1 MITALDLT
9 VVCAWVAITLGAG
22 IFAGLRASTD
32 AYWVNRRSTG
42 TLRLLF
48 TIVSTQV
55 GAGAILGVASATFSS
70 GTGFGLVALVSTVT
84 GFIALAYIAPALKRF
99 GDHHRAI
106 TLPEIFRVRYGRSVQ
121 VAASLVILFTYIC
134 ILAVQFL
141 GASYLV
147 TLGTGWSVKF
157 TVVLAALSGIV
168 YSAFA
173 GIKGDIV
180 TDTLHFWAKA
190 VVFLLLLVP
199 MLLLRHPA
207 ALWVNEVPASIWSP
221 LTFGGYPFL
230 VVGLLLGFIIPLL
243 SPELWV
249 KIYAGR
255 TAPEARRVMLVAGV
269 LVIPF
274 YSFAIFT
281 GVLGYALYNG
291 RIQSDVVVIKLIADT
306 LPAGL
311 LGLGLAAVYSDV
323 ISTANTITVVIAGTI
338 FRDLL
343 RMDPMVASNLSAS
356 RAITALVGI
365 AGALMAIA
373 SADLVQLMLNAYYM
387 IIVVGPALLGVAL
400 WPRATATGAIA
411 AIVLGA
417 LTTVAFLFIAPKEA
431 FLPGLLVCAVSF
443 VVVSLATEHSRGE
456 VTDRSIIFPNR
467 PDAG

>member
-1 MITALDLT
+1 
-9 VVCAWVAITLGAG
+9 
-22 IFAGLRASTD
+22 
-32 AYWVNRRSTG
+32 
-42 TLRLLF
+42 
-48 TIVSTQV
+48 
-55 GAGAILGVASATFSS
+55 
-70 GTGFGLVALVSTVT
+70 
-84 GFIALAYIAPALKRF
+84 
-99 GDHHRAI
+99 
-106 TLPEIFRVRYGRSVQ
+106 
-121 VAASLVILFTYIC
+121 LFTYIC

-180 TDTLHFWAKA
+180 TDTLHFCAKA

-199 MLLLRHPA
+199 MLLLRHPPA
-207 ALWVNEVPASIWSP
+207 EWTGGVPAAIWSP

-255 TAPEARRVMLVAGV
+255 TAPEARRVMLIAGL

-274 YSFAIFT
+274 YSFAIFA
-281 GVLGYALYNG
+281 GVLGYALYSG
-291 RIQSDVVVIKLIADT
+291 QIPSDVVVIRLISDT

-338 FRDLL
+338 FRALL
-343 RMDPMVASNLSAS
+343 RLDPTAVSNLRAS
-356 RAITALVGI
+356 RMITALVGI

-400 WPRATATGAIA
+400 
-411 AIVLGA
+411 
-417 LTTVAFLFIAPKEA
+417 
-431 FLPGLLVCAVSF
+431 
-443 VVVSLATEHSRGE
+443 
-456 VTDRSIIFPNR
+456 
-467 PDAG
+467 

>member
-9 VVCAWVAITLGAG
+9 VVFAWVSITLGIG

-70 GTGFGLVALVSTVT
+70 GLGFGLVALVSTVT

-106 TLPEIFRVRYGRSVQ
+106 TLSEIFRVRYGRPVQ

-147 TLGTGWSVKF
+147 TLGTGWTVKF
-157 TVVLAALSGIV
+157 TIVLAALSGIV

-199 MLLLRHPA
+199 MLMYRHPPA
-207 ALWVNEVPASIWSP
+207 EWAGSVPAAIWSP

-243 SPELWV
+243 SPELWI

-255 TAPEARRVMLVAGV
+255 TAPEARRVMLIAGL

-274 YSFAIFT
+274 YSFAMFI

-291 RIQSDVVVIKLIADT
+291 QIQSDIVTIRLVADT

-311 LGLGLAAVYSDV
+311 LGFGLAAIYSDV

-343 RMDPMVASNLSAS
+343 RMDPTLVSNLKAS
-356 RAITALVGI
+356 RMITALVGI

-387 IIVVGPALLGVAL
+387 VIVVGPALVGVAL
-400 WPRATATGAIA
+400 WPRATAKGAIA

-443 VVVSLATEHSRGE
+443 VVVSLATEHSAGE
-456 VTDRSIIFPNR
+456 ITDRSIIFPR
-467 PDAG
+467 

>member
-1 MITALDLT
+1 
-9 VVCAWVAITLGAG
+9 
-22 IFAGLRASTD
+22 
-32 AYWVNRRSTG
+32 
-42 TLRLLF
+42 
-48 TIVSTQV
+48 
-55 GAGAILGVASATFSS
+55 
-70 GTGFGLVALVSTVT
+70 
-84 GFIALAYIAPALKRF
+84 
-99 GDHHRAI
+99 
-106 TLPEIFRVRYGRSVQ
+106 
-121 VAASLVILFTYIC
+121 LFTYIC

-180 TDTLHFWAKA
+180 TDTLHFCAKA

-199 MLLLRHPA
+199 MLLLRHPPA
-207 ALWVNEVPASIWSP
+207 EWTGSVPAAIWSP

-281 GVLGYALYNG
+281 GVLGYALYSG
-291 RIQSDVVVIKLIADT
+291 RIQSDVVVIRLIADT

-311 LGLGLAAVYSDV
+311 LGPGVSAGFLGG
-323 ISTANTITVVIAGTI
+323 ISTADTITGVVAGSV
-338 FRDLL
+338 FPDLL
-343 RMDPMVASNLSAS
+343 RLGGAGAAKLRAS
-356 RAITALVGI
+356 RAITAVVGI

-387 IIVVGPALLGVAL
+387 IIVVGPALVGVAL
-400 WPRATATGAIA
+400 WPRATAKGAIA

-417 LTTVAFLFIAPKEA
+417 LATVAFLFIAPKEA

-443 VVVSLATEHSRGE
+443 VVVSLATQHSPGE
-456 VTDRSIIFPNR
+456 VP
-467 PDAG
+467 

>member
-9 VVCAWVAITLGAG
+9 VVFAWVAITLGAG

-70 GTGFGLVALVSTVT
+70 GIGFGLVALVSTVT
-84 GFIALAYIAPALKRF
+84 GFAALSYIAPALKRF

-106 TLPEIFRVRYGRSVQ
+106 TLAEIFRVRYGRPVQ

-147 TLGTGWSVKF
+147 TMGTGWAVKS
-157 TVVLAALSGIV
+157 TIVLAALSGIV

-190 VVFLLLLVP
+190 VVFLLFLFP
-199 MLLLRHPA
+199 MLMLRHPPA
-207 ALWVNEVPASIWSP
+207 EWSGAVPAAIWSP

-243 SPELWV
+243 SPELWI

-255 TAPEARRVMLVAGV
+255 TAPEARWVMLLAGL

-291 RIQSDVVVIKLIADT
+291 RIQSDMVVIRLVTDT

-311 LGLGLAAVYSDV
+311 LGLGLAAIYSDV

-343 RMDPMVASNLSAS
+343 RMDPTLVSNLRAS
-356 RAITALVGI
+356 RMITAAVGI

-387 IIVVGPALLGVAL
+387 VIVVGPALAGVAL
-400 WPRATATGAIA
+400 WPRATAKGAVA

-417 LTTVAFLFIAPKEA
+417 LTTVAFLFITPKEA
-431 FLPGLLVCAVSF
+431 FLPGLLVCALSF
-443 VVVSLATEHSRGE
+443 VAVSLATEHSPGE
-456 VTDRSIIFPNR
+456 ITDRSIIFPR
-467 PDAG
+467 